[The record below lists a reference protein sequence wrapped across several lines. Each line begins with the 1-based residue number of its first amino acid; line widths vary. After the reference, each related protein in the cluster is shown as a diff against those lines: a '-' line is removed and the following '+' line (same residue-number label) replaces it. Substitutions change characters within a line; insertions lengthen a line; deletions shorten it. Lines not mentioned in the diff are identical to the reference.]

1 MLTNIHV
8 RHTTRTGMASSATV
22 QVREFSSRAVH
33 VHLTT
38 ELVDV
43 EDGRN
48 HAPGSRKLP
57 PKRRTLKTMNGART
71 CPHMNVVE
79 CMNHVH
85 HEPLQGAANLEEVL
99 GVFHRD
105 FQA

>member
-1 MLTNIHV
+1 MYISQRNSSTLKTGE
-8 RHTTRTGMASSATV
+8 TTR
-22 QVREFSSRAVH
+22 H
-33 VHLTT
+33 
-38 ELVDV
+38 
-43 EDGRN
+43 
-48 HAPGSRKLP
+48 GSRKLAQMLGEDLP
-57 PKRRTLKTMNGART
+57 PKPRTLKTMNGART

-85 HEPLQGAANLEEVL
+85 HEPLQGAANPEEVL